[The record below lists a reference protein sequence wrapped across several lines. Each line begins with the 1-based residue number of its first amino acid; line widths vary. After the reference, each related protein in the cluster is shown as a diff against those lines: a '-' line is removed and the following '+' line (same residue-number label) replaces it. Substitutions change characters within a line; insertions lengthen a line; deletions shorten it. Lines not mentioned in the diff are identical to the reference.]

1 MAVSDARKEEEREKT
16 SAEITWWGLGTQ
28 GSFGV
33 GMMPKNDIKRR
44 VPKSPPRH
52 TLLPPFRVACSLVVG
67 CALQAEFHS
76 LVPCQRMFALLLLTH
91 RGHF

>member
-1 MAVSDARKEEEREKT
+1 MSDARKEEEREKT

-52 TLLPPFRVACSLVVG
+52 TLLPFGSRVHLLWVVLFKLNFI
-67 CALQAEFHS
+67 A
-76 LVPCQRMFALLLLTH
+76 
-91 RGHF
+91 

>member
-1 MAVSDARKEEEREKT
+1 MV
-16 SAEITWWGLGTQ
+16 GTQ

-52 TLLPPFRVACSLVVG
+52 TLLPPFRVACLLVG

-76 LVPCQRMFALLLLTH
+76 LVPCQRMFAQLLLIH